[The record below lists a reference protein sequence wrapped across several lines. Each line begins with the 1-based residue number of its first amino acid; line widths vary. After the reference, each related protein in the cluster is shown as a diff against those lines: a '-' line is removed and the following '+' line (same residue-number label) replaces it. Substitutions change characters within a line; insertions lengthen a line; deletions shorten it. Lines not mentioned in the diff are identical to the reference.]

1 MKVVFMEEVEGTA
14 RVGEI
19 KNVADGFAR
28 NYLLPRRLAAPATDH
43 YVAIAQAR
51 AEKEARRQARLDEEA
66 SAYLLPKME
75 GASVAIEVRVG
86 EQGKLF
92 GSVTGRDIA
101 GALQEATGVELEHR
115 QVELH
120 EPIRELGSHEVT
132 VKLTRNVEVQVV
144 VNVEPLGGMP
154 EGEAAEAEAEEKAE
168 AAPEVEAG
176 LEAEAVV
183 EAEAEEAPTEEEP
196 TEEEPKAEVEVEAE
210 EEPPEAEAAL
220 EEAPV
225 EEEPEAEVEAGAEA
239 EEEPA
244 EAEAVVEEAPVEEEP
259 EAEVEAGAEAEEEPA
274 EAEAGVEEAPAEEE
288 PVTAEAEAEEEP
300 AEAEAGVEEAPAEE
314 EPEAEAKAEPTE
326 AEEGEEEET

>member
-51 AEKEARRQARLDEEA
+51 AEKEARHQARLDEEA
-66 SAYLLPKME
+66 TTYLLPKME

-101 GALQEATGVELEHR
+101 EALQGATGVELEHKQVDLR
-115 QVELH
+115 Q
-120 EPIRELGSHEVT
+120 PIRELGSHEVT
-132 VKLTRNVEVQVV
+132 VKLTRNVEVQVM

-154 EGEAAEAEAEEKAE
+154 EAEAEAAEEVPAEGEEPEAAEVGAEEEPVEAEAAEEVPAEEEPAAAEAEAEEEPAE
-168 AAPEVEAG
+168 
-176 LEAEAVV
+176 
-183 EAEAEEAPTEEEP
+183 
-196 TEEEPKAEVEVEAE
+196 
-210 EEPPEAEAAL
+210 EAEAAV
-220 EEAPV
+220 EEAAV
-225 EEEPEAEVEAGAEA
+225 EEEPAAAEVEA

-244 EAEAVVEEAPVEEEP
+244 EAEAAVEEVPVEEEP
-259 EAEVEAGAEAEEEPA
+259 EA
-274 EAEAGVEEAPAEEE
+274 
-288 PVTAEAEAEEEP
+288 AEAEAEEEP
-300 AEAEAGVEEAPAEE
+300 AEAEVAEEEPAEE
-314 EPEAEAKAEPTE
+314 EPAAAEVE
-326 AEEGEEEET
+326 AEEEKPEAEGAGDETAEGEKEET